1 MDLALALLLLWG
13 IFFTPTG
20 IFLHWLV
27 LGPGAR
33 VRALSIAPVTGI
45 AFAFVVLA
53 ALGRLGVDAGE
64 TWVSV
69 AFLGVSIASAIAI
82 WRLEIPWRS
91 RELIGAGVL
100 LLFATLLVQLPVVGA
115 DGDGPLGYGTAASP
129 VSEVAAIDAAA
140 HGPAARLGVAR
151 DEESS
156 RDERSIG
163 FEQFAA
169 MTVGIGLA
177 DNPKTSRDAA
187 WTAYGMHSAITGM
200 LAALIA
206 LPLFAFARA
215 RGVKW
220 LGLAVLVPLGVLAP
234 AVFLAL
240 ANGEGAAIA
249 SVPFTTA
256 AVYSLLVARR
266 DRGWWALVV
275 LFGAAVA
282 SSAGPIALMPL
293 VLIGVA
299 WMFLRSDTYEHLSQ
313 HDAPVARI
321 RTLVVTAGAAAL
333 GALAC
338 APLLESGGDLLAWTG
353 LHSSLAATLRSW
365 PFAWLDSNLATA
377 GPESTLEIAIWL
389 IGPAL
394 LAVALAYAV
403 VRNERRELGVLVG
416 SVLAALVAAGI
427 GLIEK
432 DAGIRLYEFTMLSLS
447 PFLAALAI
455 RAVSLAR
462 ENADDAKGTPEGRW
476 GGTGPTLLVAMFVL
490 LSFAATAVTGTR
502 MVHAPAVD
510 FEAASSAKEGNES
523 TLIAAGDPWLEFVVD
538 GERVDGGS
546 ADADELAEPHN
557 GLSRYGLRPLGGG
570 KPSGYDRVVL
580 SSSPLASDPPLRY
593 LESSELDNYQVRLF
607 RDLLSTPTP
616 SDDFQ
621 VDTARA
627 LQRNKTETA
636 DRPGSEDTSSTA
648 SSDVAEATR
657 SPRDLVLPALR
668 HDPVEGDDAAVR
680 PGEPAGLLLPSGD
693 VPACPVHN
701 EQVPRP
707 SCEPAEPEAD
717 GTDCT
722 DEDIAAARSPLDRR
736 RAKPRTGG
744 SGRLQVLQLEPD
756 AQLSAKPPMIGVQC
770 FDVPLDKAAGVLLVH
785 LRDVGQILPPESAR
799 RSGPSGAWS
808 TEHQATHSGSTKG
821 VGGGERR
828 TTSSLDAA
836 LTYGDDALLG
846 SYDLVLEG
854 EFGAGVNVSS
864 NLQLLTQGS
873 DTTVLTPNVLDTLR
887 GSADGFGKIL
897 RNVAISG
904 TVTITNGAG
913 TDVSLGRLFARP
925 RDLPPSCD
933 VPIALADDEQR
944 EIRLDIPERTGAP
957 ARERPGLA
965 VTVVKVSGTGAR
977 RTARVAIATYLSRAG
992 LPRYT
997 LVDWTEQYEGNLDVE
1012 GCDGTITTET
1022 GASPEVGADDSPE
1035 AGGADVSAALGSDAE
1050 TP

>member
-13 IFFTPTG
+13 LFFMPTG

-69 AFLGVSIASAIAI
+69 AFLGASVASAIAI

-91 RELIGAGVL
+91 RELVGAGVL
-100 LLFATLLVQLPVVGA
+100 LLFAVLLVQLPVIGS

-151 DEESS
+151 DEEAT

-169 MTVGIGLA
+169 MTVAIGL
-177 DNPKTSRDAA
+177 DNTPRTSRDAS
-187 WTAYGMHSAITGM
+187 WTAYGLHSAITGM

-275 LFGAAVA
+275 LFGAAIA
-282 SSAGPIALMPL
+282 ASAGPIALMPL

-299 WMFLRSDTYEHLSQ
+299 WMFLRSNTYEHLSQ
-313 HDAPVARI
+313 HDAPVARS
-321 RTLVVTAGAAAL
+321 RTLLVTTGAAAL

-338 APLLESGGDLLAWTG
+338 APLLQSGGDLLAWTG
-353 LHSSLAATLRSW
+353 LHSSLPDTLRSW

-377 GPESTLEIAIWL
+377 GPESLLEIAIWL

-394 LAVALAYAV
+394 LAVAVVYAV

-416 SVLAALVAAGI
+416 AVLAALVAAGI
-427 GLIEK
+427 GLIERR
-432 DAGIRLYEFTMLSLS
+432 AGIRLYEFTMLSLS

-455 RAVSLAR
+455 RAVALAR
-462 ENADDAKGTPEGRW
+462 ENADDAKGTSEGRW
-476 GGTGPTLLVAMFVL
+476 GGTGPTLLVAMFVV

-510 FEAASSAKEGNES
+510 FQAASSSTAGNES
-523 TLIAAGDPWLEFVVD
+523 TLIAAGDPWLEFIVD
-538 GERVDGGS
+538 GERVKGGS
-546 ADADELAEPHN
+546 ADADALAEPHN

-570 KPSGYDRVVL
+570 APSGYDRVIL

-616 SDDFQ
+616 TSDSQ
-621 VDTARA
+621 VDTARD

-636 DRPGSEDTSSTA
+636 DRPGSEQTSSTA
-648 SSDVAEATR
+648 ASDVAAANR

-668 HDPVEGDDAAVR
+668 HDPVEGTDAGVH
-680 PGEPAGLLLPSGD
+680 PSEPAGLLLPSGD
-693 VPACPVHN
+693 VSACPVQSS
-701 EQVPRP
+701 QVPRP
-707 SCEPAEPEAD
+707 SCEPSKPETD
-717 GTDCT
+717 GTDCSAK
-722 DEDIAAARSPLDRR
+722 DVAAARSPLDRDR
-736 RAKPRTGG
+736 PKGAPTAGT
-744 SGRLQVLQLEPD
+744 GRLQVLQLEPD
-756 AQLSAKPPMIGVQC
+756 TQLSAKPPMIGVQC
-770 FDVPLDKAAGVLLVH
+770 FDVPLDKDAGALLVH
-785 LRDVGQILPPESAR
+785 LRDIGQIIPPESAR
-799 RSGPSGAWS
+799 K
-808 TEHQATHSGSTKG
+808 SGSWNTERERTRTGTSHG
-821 VGGGERR
+821 VGGGVRR

-836 LTYGDDALLG
+836 LSYGDDALIG

-864 NLQLLTQGS
+864 DLQLLTQGS
-873 DTTVLTPNVLDTLR
+873 DTTVLSPNVLDKLR
-887 GSADGFGKIL
+887 GSADGFGKII
-897 RNVAISG
+897 RNVAVSG
-904 TVTITNGAG
+904 SVTITNGAG

-957 ARERPGLA
+957 AKERPGLA
-965 VTVVKVSGTGAR
+965 VTVVKVSGSGAK
-977 RTARVAIATYLSRAG
+977 RTARVAVATYLSRAG
-992 LPRYT
+992 MPRYT
-997 LVDWTEQYEGNLDVE
+997 LVDWTEQYAGNLDVE

-1022 GASPEVGADDSPE
+1022 GASPEVGADDS
-1035 AGGADVSAALGSDAE
+1035 AGSGAKDVSGALGSDAE